1 MLSETC
7 RIIISKLY
15 FFYCAFLQKQIFTYL
30 LESTP
35 SLNLK
40 IFAGI
45 VQIVRSQLNLSAN
58 VSYNSR
64 RDIGGYLSR
73 KLNV

>member
-15 FFYCAFLQKQIFTYL
+15 FFYCAFLQKQIFTY
-30 LESTP
+30 
-35 SLNLK
+35 NLK

-45 VQIVRSQLNLSAN
+45 VQIVCSQLNLSAN